1 MSNSHWD
8 DISVKVDDSCPIATR
23 DIGVNLKNRQ
33 NAIDT
38 AGYGPLNPTKPNNEF
53 WDAKA
58 ERWNVTADDA
68 RGQKCGNC
76 AAFIKTKK
84 MLGCIDEG
92 LGNESGNAA
101 WDVINA
107 GDLGYCESFDFKCA
121 SSRTCDAWIVGGPIT
136 EEKENNMEEKSLED
150 MYSEL
155 LAIEEKS
162 MEDTYLELL
171 AIEEKTSSIVVPN
184 RRGSSLNPSKRSRM
198 PVYDEGEEDDE
209 PEEDML
215 YDEEYVG
222 DDEDDKAMMRPS
234 GAGSPRDASDRQRGQ
249 QFMNWASGRSPSG
262 TNVHPTSVGNMD
274 IGDSGRRNVAN
285 SRMTDLMRNRSWT
298 NPSPRTGVG
307 SRATAINTGPP
318 ARPKNIAQAPLPT
331 QGYSPKK
338 KKPRDWGS
346 DNNAQL
352 ISGATSGFNDGA
364 KSAWDEEAYY
374 EYEYDFDMKKLPI
387 DDPSPSRRPVRGTGN
402 PGAPKPTTRS
412 SGPSPDARS
421 GASNASKNRSFRQ
434 FGDHLNARDVSGP
447 GQAGTAERR
456 QAGLKK
462 YVGKVVINA
471 AGPASG
477 APIGDN
483 RSTNKPQYAARVTKN
498 TGSPTA
504 AAERQTRSRAAGSP
518 TAAAERQ
525 KRSTTYGPTGG
536 AQPRPTRGPGN
547 PGAPKPRP
555 TRGSG
560 NPGPKVNQ
568 QRSLATA
575 GDYFSGRS
583 GDPRAN
589 AQQQAA
595 RGRGRV
601 SKFGRDVIGDG
612 SSLPGADRKGPQPK
626 PGKLNSVNP
635 RIDRSDPPRQRPLAL
650 FQAVP
655 SQKKPSQGFGK
666 FGKPKTFSGSPGAG
680 GPRER
685 INPSVRSFA
694 GKSYDQGYD
703 EYDEYDE
710 YENYLYQKSYDQG
723 YDEYDEYID
732 FKGMTDAQAA
742 GLREAGNY
750 FSGRNVGGSTFG
762 SADTMASRGAVR
774 RSAALQKFGSEGPKR
789 GASRPAMMNKPNT
802 QSRTGSAD
810 TAAARIGGFTS
821 GSRFTY
827 GKASDEEMYWD
838 DEDEMAIPPDEDSKG
853 MTDEQAAGLRAA
865 GQYFGDKDKGKGRIQ
880 KFYSD
885 TQSMG
890 KATADLYGGNGISKP
905 RPIRGPGARPNTPV
919 GGGRGLNPGNPG
931 PNKRPNTT
939 MPNRPGNRAPGGA
952 SPNMNNNKPR
962 TVAPGRTGSADSM
975 SRPNSLAGSLSGR
988 QDNNQTGPKFFGR
1001 RLW

>member
-38 AGYGPLNPTKPNNEF
+38 AAYGPLNPTKPNNEF

-68 RGQKCGNC
+68 RDQKCGNC

-171 AIEEKTSSIVVPN
+171 AIEEKTSSMVVPN
-184 RRGSSLNPSKRSRM
+184 RRGSSLNPSKRDRT
-198 PVYDEGEEDDE
+198 PVYDEGEEEDE
-209 PEEDML
+209 SEDEML
-215 YDEEYVG
+215 YDEDYVG
-222 DDEDDKAMMRPS
+222 DDEDDKAMMKPTGGGS
-234 GAGSPRDASDRQRGQ
+234 NPGSPRDASDRQRGR
-249 QFMNWASGRSPSG
+249 QFMNWASGQSPSG

-274 IGDSGRRNVAN
+274 IGDSGRRSVATG
-285 SRMTDLMRNRSWT
+285 RMNDLMRNRSWT
-298 NPSPRTGVG
+298 NPRPRPGVG

-318 ARPKNIAQAPLPT
+318 AKPKNIGWAPLPT
-331 QGYSPKK
+331 QGFSPKK
-338 KKPRDWGS
+338 ERPKDWGS

-352 ISGATSGFNDGA
+352 ISGGIPV

-374 EYEYDFDMKKLPI
+374 EYEYDFDMKKLPVE
-387 DDPSPSRRPVRGTGN
+387 DYSPPKRPVRGPGN
-402 PGAPKPTTRS
+402 PGAPKSTTRS

-421 GASNASKNRSFRQ
+421 GAANASKNRDFKK
-434 FGDHLNARDVSGP
+434 FGDQLNARDVKGP
-447 GQAGTAERR
+447 TQAATAERR
-456 QAGLKK
+456 QAGLRK
-462 YVGKVVINA
+462 YVGDVVIGS
-471 AGPASG
+471 AGSASG
-477 APIGDN
+477 SPVGDN
-483 RSTNKPQYAARVTKN
+483 RGR
-498 TGSPTA
+498 
-504 AAERQTRSRAAGSP
+504 TRP
-518 TAAAERQ
+518 V
-525 KRSTTYGPTGG
+525 
-536 AQPRPTRGPGN
+536 RGPGN
-547 PGAPKPRP
+547 PGAPKPRPIRGIGNPGPKPRP

-568 QRSLATA
+568 QRGLAAA

-595 RGRGRV
+595 RGRERV
-601 SKFGRDVIGDG
+601 SKFGEDVIGDG
-612 SSLPGADRKGPQPK
+612 SSLPGADRRGPQPK
-626 PGKLNSVNP
+626 PGKANRVTP
-635 RIDRSDPPRQRPLAL
+635 HQRRGDPPRQKPLAL

-655 SQKKPSQGFGK
+655 RQNKPSQGFGN
-666 FGKPKTFSGSPGAG
+666 FGKPKTWSGSPGAG

-703 EYDEYDE
+703 EYDEY
-710 YENYLYQKSYDQG
+710 
-723 YDEYDEYID
+723 ID
-732 FKGMTDAQAA
+732 FKGMTDEQAA
-742 GLREAGNY
+742 GLRAAGNY
-750 FSGRNVGGSTFG
+750 FSGRNVDGSSFG
-762 SADTMASRGAVR
+762 SADTMASRGTVR

-802 QSRTGSAD
+802 WSSRGSAD
-810 TAAARIGGFTS
+810 TAAARIGGFTG

-827 GKASDEEMYWD
+827 GKASDSEMYMD
-838 DEDEMAIPPDEDSKG
+838 DDDEMAIPPDTNDKAEY
-853 MTDEQAAGLRAA
+853 TDTQRAEFRKFGDHLHARDIADGPQRAAEAAKRQAGLRKYVGNIVIGGA
-865 GQYFGDKDKGKGRIQ
+865 G
-880 KFYSD
+880 S
-885 TQSMG
+885 
-890 KATADLYGGNGISKP
+890 AGNVSINDNRGTSKP
-905 RPIRGPGARPNTPV
+905 RPASVGGGRGLSPGRGGDSIAPRNPV

-939 MPNRPGNRAPGGA
+939 LPYRPGNRAPGGA
-952 SPNMNNNKPR
+952 SPYLSNKPNRPASGSPGAGGPRRNPPAKPASSGGGGRSNVQKFLRVPTGILR
-962 TVAPGRTGSADSM
+962 TVNPWGNGRPGD
-975 SRPNSLAGSLSGR
+975 
-988 QDNNQTGPKFFGR
+988 
-1001 RLW
+1001 

>member
-171 AIEEKTSSIVVPN
+171 AIEEKTSSMVVPN
-184 RRGSSLNPSKRSRM
+184 RRGSSLNPSKRDRT
-198 PVYDEGEEDDE
+198 PVYDEGEEEDE
-209 PEEDML
+209 SEDEML
-215 YDEEYVG
+215 YDEDYVG
-222 DDEDDKAMMRPS
+222 DDEDDKGLTDEQNRS
-234 GAGSPRDASDRQRGQ
+234 LRITGD
-249 QFMNWASGRSPSG
+249 FFSGRAKNPMGSADTTEARGRSRVRKFG
-262 TNVHPTSVGNMD
+262 VDVINTVGAR
-274 IGDSGRRNVAN
+274 IPGPLGDN
-285 SRMTDLMRNRSWT
+285 RNR
-298 NPSPRTGVG
+298 
-307 SRATAINTGPP
+307 PP
-318 ARPKNIAQAPLPT
+318 ARPKIIAQAPLPT
-331 QGYSPKK
+331 QNRSPKK

-352 ISGATSGFNDGA
+352 ISGATSGFNNDA

-374 EYEYDFDMKKLPI
+374 EYEYDFDMKKLPVE
-387 DDPSPSRRPVRGTGN
+387 DYSPPKRPVRGPGN
-402 PGAPKPTTRS
+402 PGAPKPTTRY
-412 SGPSPDARS
+412 SGPSPDARPS
-421 GASNASKNRSFRQ
+421 PAKNPGSPTASAQRGQFKK
-434 FGDHLNARDVSGP
+434 FGDHLNARDIGESKGRSAAVG
-447 GQAGTAERR
+447 RR
-456 QAGLKK
+456 RAGLKK
-462 YVGKVVINA
+462 YVGDVAIGA
-471 AGPASG
+471 AGASSG
-477 APIGDN
+477 SPVGDN
-483 RSTNKPQYAARVTKN
+483 RGR
-498 TGSPTA
+498 
-504 AAERQTRSRAAGSP
+504 TRP
-518 TAAAERQ
+518 V
-525 KRSTTYGPTGG
+525 
-536 AQPRPTRGPGN
+536 RGPGN
-547 PGAPKPRP
+547 PGAPKVRPIRGIGNPGPKPRP

-568 QRSLATA
+568 QRGLAAA

-601 SKFGRDVIGDG
+601 SKFGEDVIGDG

-626 PGKLNSVNP
+626 PGKMNRVTP
-635 RIDRSDPPRQRPLAL
+635 RIDRSDPPRQRPLA
-650 FQAVP
+650 FNQAVP
-655 SQKKPSQGFGK
+655 RQKKPSQGFGN
-666 FGKPKTFSGSPGAG
+666 FGKPKTWSGSPGAG

-710 YENYLYQKSYDQG
+710 YQNYLYQKSYDQG

-732 FKGMTDAQAA
+732 FKGMTDEQAA
-742 GLREAGNY
+742 GLRAAGNY
-750 FSGRNVGGSTFG
+750 FSGRNVDGSSFG
-762 SADTMASRGAVR
+762 SADTMASRGTVR

-802 QSRTGSAD
+802 WSSRGSAD
-810 TAAARIGGFTS
+810 TAAARIGGFTG

-827 GKASDEEMYWD
+827 GKASDEEMYYD
-838 DEDEMAIPPDEDSKG
+838 DEDDEIATPPDEDAKADSWEKFG
-853 MTDEQAAGLRAA
+853 SWIRGEDA
-865 GQYFGDKDKGKGRIQ
+865 GQGDQAKLSASRGSQLRGWAGALGAAQ
-880 KFYSD
+880 MHGASG
-885 TQSMG
+885 SP
-890 KATADLYGGNGISKP
+890 SK
-905 RPIRGPGARPNTPV
+905 RPIRDAQPRTPRPTPV

-939 MPNRPGNRAPGGA
+939 LPYRPGNRAPGGA
-952 SPNMNNNKPR
+952 SPYLSNKPNRPASGSPGAGGPRRPRPNMNNKPASS
-962 TVAPGRTGSADSM
+962 TSGGGSGDRSVVDKFGYA
-975 SRPNSLAGSLSGR
+975 AGKLVNTFNPFAQR
-988 QDNNQTGPKFFGR
+988 
-1001 RLW
+1001 

>member
-8 DISVKVDDSCPIATR
+8 DISVKVDDSCPIATK

-107 GDLGYCESFDFKCA
+107 GDLGYCEAFDFKCA

-171 AIEEKTSSIVVPN
+171 AIEEKTSSMVVPN
-184 RRGSSLNPSKRSRM
+184 RRGSSLNPSKRNRM

-209 PEEDML
+209 SEDEML
-215 YDEEYVG
+215 YDEDYVG
-222 DDEDDKAMMRPS
+222 DDEDDKAMMKNP
-234 GAGSPRDASDRQRGQ
+234 GSPRDASDRQRGQ

-274 IGDSGRRNVAN
+274 IGDSGRRSVATD
-285 SRMTDLMRNRSWT
+285 RMNNLMRNRSWT
-298 NPSPRTGVG
+298 NPRPRPGVG

-318 ARPKNIAQAPLPT
+318 ERPKNIAQAPLPT
-331 QGYSPKK
+331 QGFSPKK

-352 ISGATSGFNDGA
+352 ISGATSGFDDTS

-387 DDPSPSRRPVRGTGN
+387 DDPSPSRRPVRGVGN

-421 GASNASKNRSFRQ
+421 SAANVSFRK
-434 FGDHLNARDVSGP
+434 FGDQLNARDIGESKGRSAA
-447 GQAGTAERR
+447 AGRR

-462 YVGKVVINA
+462 YVGNAVINA

-483 RSTNKPQYAARVTKN
+483 RGTNKPQYAARVTKN

-568 QRSLATA
+568 QRSLASA

-601 SKFGRDVIGDG
+601 SKFGEDVIGDG
-612 SSLPGADRKGPQPK
+612 SSLPGADRRGPQPK
-626 PGKLNSVNP
+626 PGKANRATP

-655 SQKKPSQGFGK
+655 RQKKPSQGFGN
-666 FGKPKTFSGSPGAG
+666 FGKPKTWSGSPGAG

-694 GKSYDQGYD
+694 GKSYDQGY
-703 EYDEYDE
+703 E
-710 YENYLYQKSYDQG
+710 

-732 FKGMTDAQAA
+732 FKGMTDEQAA
-742 GLREAGNY
+742 GLRAAGNY
-750 FSGRNVGGSTFG
+750 FSGRNADGSSFG

-774 RSAALQKFGSEGPKR
+774 RSAALQHFGSEGPKR

-802 QSRTGSAD
+802 WSRTGSAD

-827 GKASDEEMYWD
+827 RKASDEEMYWD
-838 DEDEMAIPPDEDSKG
+838 DEDEMAIPPDTDDKA

-865 GQYFGDKDKGKGRIQ
+865 GDYFGDKDKGKGRIQ

-885 TQSMG
+885 TQSIG
-890 KATADLYGGNGISKP
+890 KATADSYGGNGSTSKP
-905 RPIRGPGARPNTPV
+905 RPIRGPGNPGARPNTPV

-931 PNKRPNTT
+931 PLKRPNTT
-939 MPNRPGNRAPGGA
+939 MPNRPRSASGSPGAGAPR
-952 SPNMNNNKPR
+952 PRTNTNNKPASSGGGDRSNVQKFLRVPTGIIR
-962 TVAPGRTGSADSM
+962 TLNPWGDGRPGD
-975 SRPNSLAGSLSGR
+975 
-988 QDNNQTGPKFFGR
+988 
-1001 RLW
+1001 

>member
-298 NPSPRTGVG
+298 NPSPRPGVG

-352 ISGATSGFNDGA
+352 ISGATSGFDNTS

-374 EYEYDFDMKKLPI
+374 EYDYDFNMKKLPI
-387 DDPSPSRRPVRGTGN
+387 Q
-402 PGAPKPTTRS
+402 GASPKPYKA
-412 SGPSPDARS
+412 SGPSADARA
-421 GASNASKNRSFRQ
+421 GASVAKDRAGLAAAGRYFGDPQKGKERIRSF
-434 FGDHLNARDVSGP
+434 GN
-447 GQAGTAERR
+447 TAI
-456 QAGLKK
+456 G
-462 YVGKVVINA
+462 A

-483 RSTNKPQYAARVTKN
+483 RGTSKRYAARVGKN
-498 TGSPTA
+498 P
-504 AAERQTRSRAAGSP
+504 GSP

-536 AQPRPTRGPGN
+536 AQPRPTRGSGN

-560 NPGPKVNQ
+560 NPGKPLGAAVGA
-568 QRSLATA
+568 SGADSF
-575 GDYFSGRS
+575 GDYMHGNDL
-583 GDPRAN
+583 G
-589 AQQQAA
+589 Q
-595 RGRGRV
+595 
-601 SKFGRDVIGDG
+601 SKG
-612 SSLPGADRKGPQPK
+612 
-626 PGKLNSVNP
+626 
-635 RIDRSDPPRQRPLAL
+635 
-650 FQAVP
+650 
-655 SQKKPSQGFGK
+655 
-666 FGKPKTFSGSPGAG
+666 
-680 GPRER
+680 
-685 INPSVRSFA
+685 
-694 GKSYDQGYD
+694 
-703 EYDEYDE
+703 
-710 YENYLYQKSYDQG
+710 
-723 YDEYDEYID
+723 
-732 FKGMTDAQAA
+732 
-742 GLREAGNY
+742 
-750 FSGRNVGGSTFG
+750 
-762 SADTMASRGAVR
+762 
-774 RSAALQKFGSEGPKR
+774 RSAAVGRRGAGIRQAAYDIAGSEGPKPSPKKMNR
-789 GASRPAMMNKPNT
+789 GSSSVDRPNQQMPRAFN
-802 QSRTGSAD
+802 Q
-810 TAAARIGGFTS
+810 
-821 GSRFTY
+821 
-827 GKASDEEMYWD
+827 
-838 DEDEMAIPPDEDSKG
+838 AIPRQP
-853 MTDEQAAGLRAA
+853 
-865 GQYFGDKDKGKGRIQ
+865 
-880 KFYSD
+880 
-885 TQSMG
+885 
-890 KATADLYGGNGISKP
+890 KP
-905 RPIRGPGARPNTPV
+905 
-919 GGGRGLNPGNPG
+919 
-931 PNKRPNTT
+931 
-939 MPNRPGNRAPGGA
+939 
-952 SPNMNNNKPR
+952 SE
-962 TVAPGRTGSADSM
+962 
-975 SRPNSLAGSLSGR
+975 GSLGERMGGPR
-988 QDNNQTGPKFFGR
+988 QKPS
-1001 RLW
+1001 

>member
-1 MSNSHWD
+1 MSNFYWD
-8 DISVKVDDSCPIATR
+8 DINVKVDDSCPIATS
-23 DIGVNLKNRQ
+23 DISVNLKNRQ
-33 NAIDT
+33 KAIDT

-68 RGQKCGNC
+68 RDQKCGNC
-76 AAFIKTKK
+76 AAFIQTKRI
-84 MLGCIDEG
+84 LDCIDKG
-92 LGNESGNAA
+92 LGNESGNSA

-107 GDLGYCESFDFKCA
+107 GDLGYCEAFDFKCA

-162 MEDTYLELL
+162 LEDTYLELL
-171 AIEEKTSSIVVPN
+171 AIEEKAGLIVPVRPDPKPFRPTLER
-184 RRGSSLNPSKRSRM
+184 RRGQRPPLPGPGPGGMGMGRYKA
-198 PVYDEGEEDDE
+198 EEEDE
-209 PEEDML
+209 PEDDML
-215 YDEEYVG
+215 YDEDYMG
-222 DDEDDKAMMRPS
+222 DEEDDKAMMRPG

-262 TNVHPTSVGNMD
+262 DNVHPTSVGNID

-298 NPSPRTGVG
+298 NPRPRPGVG

-318 ARPKNIAQAPLPT
+318 ARPKNIAPAPLPT

-352 ISGATSGFNDGA
+352 ISGATSGFDNTS

-374 EYEYDFDMKKLPI
+374 EYDYDFNMKKLPI
-387 DDPSPSRRPVRGTGN
+387 Q
-402 PGAPKPTTRS
+402 GASPKPYKA
-412 SGPSPDARS
+412 SGPSADARA
-421 GASNASKNRSFRQ
+421 GASVAKDRAGLAAAGRYFGDPQKGKERIRSF
-434 FGDHLNARDVSGP
+434 GN
-447 GQAGTAERR
+447 TAI
-456 QAGLKK
+456 G
-462 YVGKVVINA
+462 A

-483 RSTNKPQYAARVTKN
+483 RGTSKRYAARVGKN
-498 TGSPTA
+498 P
-504 AAERQTRSRAAGSP
+504 GSP

-685 INPSVRSFA
+685 INPNIRSFS

-703 EYDEYDE
+703 EYDEYED
-710 YENYLYQKSYDQG
+710 YLYQKSYDQG
-723 YDEYDEYID
+723 YDDED
-732 FKGMTDAQAA
+732 
-742 GLREAGNY
+742 
-750 FSGRNVGGSTFG
+750 
-762 SADTMASRGAVR
+762 
-774 RSAALQKFGSEGPKR
+774 
-789 GASRPAMMNKPNT
+789 
-802 QSRTGSAD
+802 
-810 TAAARIGGFTS
+810 
-821 GSRFTY
+821 
-827 GKASDEEMYWD
+827 
-838 DEDEMAIPPDEDSKG
+838 DEMAIPPDTDDKAANPGSYEQSAGRERFRQFGDHLNAMDVAKG
-853 MTDEQAAGLRAA
+853 PQRDAESAKRKAGLSKYVA
-865 GQYFGDKDKGKGRIQ
+865 G
-880 KFYSD
+880 YS
-885 TQSMG
+885 SAMG
-890 KATADLYGGNGISKP
+890 TAQTYGGNRSTSKP

-939 MPNRPGNRAPGGA
+939 MPNRPGNQAPGGTPPTMVGNRGGNGRA
-952 SPNMNNNKPR
+952 IGGSSGNGNMVGNRGGNGIGATGSSGNGNMVGNPGARNGIGTPGKYSL
-962 TVAPGRTGSADSM
+962 TDGIGRTNGNGGM
-975 SRPNSLAGSLSGR
+975 IGNRGNSNGIG
-988 QDNNQTGPKFFGR
+988 NR
-1001 RLW
+1001 RT